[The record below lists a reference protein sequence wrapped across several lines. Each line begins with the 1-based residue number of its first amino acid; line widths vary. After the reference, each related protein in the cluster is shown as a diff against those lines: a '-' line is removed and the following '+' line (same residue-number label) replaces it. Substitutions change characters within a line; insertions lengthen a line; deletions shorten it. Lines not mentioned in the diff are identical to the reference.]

1 MTSYLAMYAITLV
14 IFLGVDAVWLTKVA
28 GPMFRRQLGAIMLED
43 PRLGVAAAFYAFYCV
58 GIVYFAAAPAAGDP
72 AAAFGH
78 GAMLG
83 LVAYGTYEATNLS
96 TLKGWTPKLAL
107 VDTAWGA
114 ALTGV
119 AAAAGS
125 LAG

>member
-1 MTSYLAMYAITLV
+1 MMYAITLV

-43 PRLGVAAAFYAFYCV
+43 PKFGVAAAFYAFYCV

-72 AAAFGH
+72 LAAFGH

-107 VDTAWGA
+107 IDTAWGA
-114 ALTGV
+114 GLTGV